1 MDSTALWVEYTTKG
15 SAVAREKLLN
25 EHLGLVHHVA
35 RQLSKTLS
43 ADVDF
48 DELVSCGVI
57 GLMNALDSFD
67 PSRGLAFSTFAAPR
81 IRGAILDELRRQDHV
96 PRSIRKKSRDIGVG
110 SRGAHPQR
118 SATRRPTRSSPS
130 TSPSTS
136 TRSGAG
142 RPTWKASSTSRS
154 TSRRPRTRRAPPRRA
169 SCSPASMDGTIE
181 DELNFEEEVGVL
193 RDAIM
198 ELKEQERV
206 VLSLYYFEELKL
218 HEIATILELTES
230 RISQIRS
237 KAIQKLRV
245 RMGALREAGRMS
257 TPASEPRK
265 TGWFSGMIDGAVR
278 VFAFGGGQLPATPA
292 PVARTVRPAKNRRVR
307 LNRSMRRASALQV
320 QQARRGRSRP
330 VRDRASHGT
339 LAGHGGAS
347 APRALGHLTPNASDE
362 TAGRGTFFRSGQ
374 AGRRP
379 GEQPSGT
386 VRSQSHKLL

>member
-1 MDSTALWVEYTTKG
+1 MDSNALWVEYKTKG
-15 SAVAREKLLN
+15 CAVAREKLLN

-67 PSRGLAFSTFAAPR
+67 ASRGLAFSTFAAPR

-96 PRSIRKKSRDIGVG
+96 PRSIRKKSRDIG
-110 SRGAHPQR
+110 
-118 SATRRPTRSSPS
+118 SAREALTRKLGYVPSDKVLAEHLGVDLDTLWRWQADVEGIFHLPIDVSASPS
-130 TSPSTS
+130 EKS
-136 TRSGAG
+136 A
-142 RPTWKASSTSRS
+142 PTPGERLTGDV
-154 TSRRPRTRRAPPRRA
+154 
-169 SCSPASMDGTIE
+169 DGTIE

-237 KAIQKLRV
+237 KAVQKLRV
-245 RMGALREAGRMS
+245 RMGTLREA
-257 TPASEPRK
+257 
-265 TGWFSGMIDGAVR
+265 
-278 VFAFGGGQLPATPA
+278 
-292 PVARTVRPAKNRRVR
+292 VA
-307 LNRSMRRASALQV
+307 
-320 QQARRGRSRP
+320 
-330 VRDRASHGT
+330 
-339 LAGHGGAS
+339 
-347 APRALGHLTPNASDE
+347 
-362 TAGRGTFFRSGQ
+362 
-374 AGRRP
+374 
-379 GEQPSGT
+379 
-386 VRSQSHKLL
+386 